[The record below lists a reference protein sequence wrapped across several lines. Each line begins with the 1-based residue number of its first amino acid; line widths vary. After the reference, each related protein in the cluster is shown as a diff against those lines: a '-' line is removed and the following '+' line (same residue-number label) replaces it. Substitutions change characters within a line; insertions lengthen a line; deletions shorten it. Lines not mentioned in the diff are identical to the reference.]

1 LKFLNKCIILITQA
15 DNYMKTS
22 TTNSSPALLSDLSPY
37 IYGTTRLG
45 DDRIPFAERVKMAH
59 TAMESGVWF
68 HTSNQYNDA
77 LQVLRVAFDENRSK
91 VPKLIIK
98 IGGDSI
104 SELRNDIR
112 MNLEPLGLDSMETGQ
127 LCLGTGALA
136 HDFANGGECYLEFQK
151 IKEEGLV
158 KRFVLEVFPWTS
170 STALQALKGGY
181 PSGIVDGYIYYF
193 NPLQR
198 FVSNELWELL
208 NERNEAQIALRTV
221 AGGPVHRLRDVPGA
235 AWKEYLQQRAVEVAP
250 IFERSGIDS
259 WTEFCV
265 RFVFS
270 FENIRATVGSTCHAE
285 NLNVYL
291 NATKDIRPLP
301 AGIVDEIVRL
311 QSRWSEE
318 TDMKAPLWSM

>member
-1 LKFLNKCIILITQA
+1 MTSPSNII
-15 DNYMKTS
+15 KPS
-22 TTNSSPALLSDLSPY
+22 LLSDLTPY

-45 DDRIPFAERVKMAH
+45 DDRISFAERVKMAL
-59 TAMESGVWF
+59 TAMDSGVWF

-77 LQVLRVAFDENRSK
+77 LQVLRVAFDEEHTK

-104 SELRNDIR
+104 SELRKDIQN
-112 MNLEPLGLDSMETGQ
+112 NLGPLGLESMEISQ

-136 HDFANGGECYLEFQK
+136 NDFANGGACYKEFLK

-181 PSGIVDGYIYYF
+181 PKGIVDGYIYYF

-208 NERNEAQIALRTV
+208 NQQNEPQIALRTV

-235 AWKEYLQQRAVEVAP
+235 AWKEYIQHRAAEMAP
-250 IFERSGIDS
+250 IFERSGVEN
-259 WTEFCV
+259 WTEFCI
-265 RFVFS
+265 RFAFS
-270 FENIRATVGSTCHAE
+270 FDQVQATVGSTIHPE
-285 NLNVYL
+285 NLNEYI
-291 NATKDIRPLP
+291 NATRHIIPLP
-301 AGIVDEIVRL
+301 SGIVDEILAL
-311 QSRWSEE
+311 QTRWSEE
-318 TDMKAPLWSM
+318 TDMKAELWSM

>member
-1 LKFLNKCIILITQA
+1 
-15 DNYMKTS
+15 MK
-22 TTNSSPALLSDLSPY
+22 SSLLSDLPPY

-45 DDRIPFAERVKMAH
+45 DDRIPFAERVEMAH
-59 TAMESGVWF
+59 VAIESGVWF

-77 LQVLRVAFDENRSK
+77 ENVLRQAFDAERMK

-104 SELRNDIR
+104 DQLRNDIR
-112 MNLEPLGLDSMETGQ
+112 NNLETLGLENMEIGQ

-136 HDFANGGECYLEFQK
+136 FDFANGGKCYREFQK

-158 KRFVLEVFPWTS
+158 NRFVLEVFPWTS
-170 STALQALKGGY
+170 GTAFQALIGGY
-181 PSGIVDGYIYYF
+181 PKGIVDGYIYYF

-208 NERNEAQIALRTV
+208 NSRNEEQIALRTV

-235 AWKEYLQQRAVEVAP
+235 AWKEYLQYRAVEVAP
-250 IFERSGIDS
+250 IFEHSGVEN

-265 RFVFS
+265 RFAFS
-270 FENIRATVGSTCHAE
+270 FNHVRATVGSTVHPE
-285 NLNVYL
+285 NLKKYL
-291 NATKDIRPLP
+291 NAVKDIQPLS
-301 AGIVDEIVRL
+301 INIIDEIVQL
-311 QSRWSEE
+311 QYRWSEE
-318 TDMKAPLWSM
+318 KDMKAELWSM

>member
-1 LKFLNKCIILITQA
+1 
-15 DNYMKTS
+15 MKT
-22 TTNSSPALLSDLSPY
+22 TPTNNTPSLLSDLSPY

-45 DDRIPFAERVKMAH
+45 DDRIPFEDRVKMAH

-112 MNLEPLGLDSMETGQ
+112 LNLEPLGLDSMETGQ

-136 HDFANGGECYLEFQK
+136 HDFANGGECYHEFLK

-181 PSGIVDGYIYYF
+181 PAGIVDGYIYYF

-208 NERNEAQIALRTV
+208 NERNESQIALRTV

-235 AWKEYLQQRAVEVAP
+235 AWKEYLQHRAVEVAP
-250 IFERSGIDS
+250 IFERSGVDN

-265 RFVFS
+265 RFAFS
-270 FENIRATVGSTCHAE
+270 FEHIRATVGSTCHAE
-285 NLNVYL
+285 NLKEYL

-301 AGIVDEIVRL
+301 TGIVDEIVRL

>member
-1 LKFLNKCIILITQA
+1 MN
-15 DNYMKTS
+15 TS
-22 TTNSSPALLSDLSPY
+22 STNSTPSLLSDVSPY

-45 DDRIPFAERVKMAH
+45 DDRIPFEERVKMAF
-59 TAMESGVWF
+59 TTMESGVWF

-77 LQVLRVAFDENRSK
+77 LQVLRVAFDENRSM

-98 IGGDSI
+98 IGGNSI
-104 SELRNDIR
+104 SELRHDIR
-112 MNLEPLGLDSMETGQ
+112 MNLEPLGLKSMEIGQ

-136 HDFANGGECYLEFQK
+136 HDFANGGKCYDEFLK

-158 KRFVLEVFPWTS
+158 NRFILEVFPWTS
-170 STALQALKGGY
+170 ATALQALKGGY
-181 PSGIVDGYIYYF
+181 PTGIVDGYIYYL

-208 NERNEAQIALRTV
+208 SDRNEAQIALRTV

-235 AWKEYLQQRAVEVAP
+235 AWKEYLQKRAAEVAP
-250 IFERSGIDS
+250 IFERSGVEN
-259 WTEFCV
+259 WTEFCI
-265 RFVFS
+265 RFAFS
-270 FENIRATVGSTCHAE
+270 FKQIRATVGSTSHPE
-285 NLNVYL
+285 NLNGYL
-291 NATKDIRPLP
+291 NAVNDIRPLP

-311 QSRWSEE
+311 HYRWSEE

>member
-1 LKFLNKCIILITQA
+1 MA
-15 DNYMKTS
+15 
-22 TTNSSPALLSDLSPY
+22 SSENNPSSLLSDLTHY

-45 DDRIPFAERVKMAH
+45 DDRIQFAERVKMAQ
-59 TAMESGVWF
+59 TAMDSGVWF
-68 HTSNQYNDA
+68 HASNQYNDA
-77 LQVLRVAFDENRSK
+77 LQVLRVAFDNNRK
-91 VPKLIIK
+91 KTPKLIIK

-104 SELRNDIR
+104 GELRNDIQK
-112 MNLEPLGLDSMETGQ
+112 NLEPLGLESMEIGQ

-136 HDFANGGECYLEFQK
+136 LDFANGGTCYQEFLK

-170 STALQALKGGY
+170 STALQALKGSY
-181 PSGIVDGYIYYF
+181 PKGIVDGYIFYF

-208 NERNEAQIALRTV
+208 ISRNEHLIALRTV

-235 AWKEYLQQRAVEVAP
+235 AWKEYLQRRAAEVAP
-250 IFERSGIDS
+250 IFERSGVES

-265 RFVFS
+265 RFIFS
-270 FENIRATVGSTCHAE
+270 FSQVCATVGSTIHPD
-285 NLNVYL
+285 NLNEYIQ
-291 NATKDIRPLP
+291 ATRHIQPLP

-311 QSRWSEE
+311 HYRWSEE
-318 TDMKAPLWSM
+318 TDMKAELWSM